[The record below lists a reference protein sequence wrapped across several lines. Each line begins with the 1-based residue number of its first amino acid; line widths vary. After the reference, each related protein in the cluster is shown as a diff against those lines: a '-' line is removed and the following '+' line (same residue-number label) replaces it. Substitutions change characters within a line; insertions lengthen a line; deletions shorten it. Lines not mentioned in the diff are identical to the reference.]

1 MNKGEI
7 EKKEVKREEKIEKL
21 KVELL
26 TSTQY
31 LNDFIAETT
40 IEEEYSPEKKINQM

>member
-1 MNKGEI
+1 MNRGEI
-7 EKKEVKREEKIEKL
+7 EKKEVKKEEKIEKM

-40 IEEEYSPEKKINQM
+40 IEEEYSPEKKIIEM